1 VTDTRAESDADALP
15 LFAVKDVPSALMRQ
29 TLLDRELVKAIDR
42 PVIRLLPWLNVVAL
56 GGRSIIDGGAGALG
70 PVVEEL
76 RGALA
81 EHRLLLLTGPGVRAR
96 HILGVGLD
104 LGLPT
109 GVLAALA
116 ATEAEQNGHLVAALL
131 AEQGVSYLPHTAVAH
146 QLAVHLAASRAVVSN
161 GYPPYGLY
169 EFPPEHSKIPP
180 HRTDSGAFLLAD
192 AYGARST
199 TYVKDVDGVFT
210 SDPARSGGTGN
221 SNSGNATS
229 GNGGQPELI
238 REITAA
244 ELLAR
249 NLPALPIDATVLKL
263 MANAKHVQQIQIV
276 NGRTP
281 GNITKALRGEH
292 VGTIIRTG

>member
-1 VTDTRAESDADALP
+1 VTDTHTDATP

-29 TLLDRELVKAIDR
+29 TLLDRELVKAVDR

-56 GGRSIIDGGAGALG
+56 GGRSIVDGGAEALG

-81 EHRLLLLTGPGVRAR
+81 DHRMLLLTGPGVRAR

-169 EFPPEHSKIPP
+169 EFPPEHGKIPP

-210 SDPARSGGTGN
+210 SDPARSG
-221 SNSGNATS
+221 SSGNGSS
-229 GNGGQPELI
+229 GNGGSGNGGSGRPELI

-249 NLPALPIDATVLKL
+249 NLPTLPIDTTVLEL
-263 MANAKHVQQIQIV
+263 MANAKHVEQIQIV

-281 GNITKALRGEH
+281 GNVTKALRGEH